1 MFNPS
6 NSKFEEI
13 VPVKQFVKVVLLN
26 KVENDV

>member
-13 VPVKQFVKVVLLN
+13 AVIPSVKVVVLN